1 MTDETQRP
9 DDTRRTD
16 DSIWARPK
24 PKPPE
29 ATGDQTVDPTSEPPV
44 AANGQSMATDEMT
57 SDESASQQA
66 AATAEPSTAGEGSSG
81 VTPATMA
88 EATADASPADGTDDA
103 QESAAAAAALP
114 FDVPQPPVW
123 EPTDADLDPTSD
135 AGWQRAADHEL
146 VAVRPENIPAIIAV
160 ASAGV
165 LDPATAR
172 DVVAGKPVEE
182 AIAAQGL
189 SPGTGASEGSMAT
202 ADRSAW
208 SAMPGFASPFGGGG
222 HGMPATTPQRAQ
234 PPEAAETSG
243 PAATTGPATTRSATT
258 GPAGTT
264 ELPASVAPSDVAA
277 AAAMSP
283 ATAEAESAA
292 IPGSAPASNVIAF
305 PQPAPETAL
314 APSERRWRRAGRR
327 ARSGLEAAARPV
339 LLLALF
345 ILGTSVGWTSYLAT
359 RPAPVPAAPAQVVDS
374 AATDA
379 VPPQVQ
385 SLVAA
390 LNSGNQSQVQTVV
403 PADAYRL
410 LAGELASNNVQSIRA
425 AKAQATY
432 SAGQDSATEIL
443 IAATTLDGQNFTFN
457 LVVHL
462 HNGVITE
469 FR

>member
-1 MTDETQRP
+1 VTDDTQRTDE
-9 DDTRRTD
+9 TRRTD

-24 PKPPE
+24 PKAPDQTADQPATEQVTTSQAALAPGEAGADGTTSTTGRSTNQGGTAE
-29 ATGDQTVDPTSEPPV
+29 ATVGSQSTTATSAESTPGDAGAEAPSGGAEE
-44 AANGQSMATDEMT
+44 AA
-57 SDESASQQA
+57 A
-66 AATAEPSTAGEGSSG
+66 AATA
-81 VTPATMA
+81 
-88 EATADASPADGTDDA
+88 
-103 QESAAAAAALP
+103 LP
-114 FDVPQPPVW
+114 FDIPQPPVW
-123 EPTDADLDPTSD
+123 EPSDADLDPTSD
-135 AGWQRAADHEL
+135 AGWERAADHEL
-146 VAVRPENIPAIIAV
+146 VAVRPENLPAILAV

-182 AIAAQGL
+182 ALAAQGL
-189 SPGTGASEGSMAT
+189 GRGAGASEGSMAT
-202 ADRSAW
+202 ADRSTW
-208 SAMPGFASPFGGGG
+208 SAMPGFASPFGGGA
-222 HGMPATTPQRAQ
+222 HGIPATTPQRAQ
-234 PPEAAETSG
+234 PPEPDTIEGAADVVQAGISG
-243 PAATTGPATTRSATT
+243 GAATV
-258 GPAGTT
+258 
-264 ELPASVAPSDVAA
+264 ASDPGAQ
-277 AAAMSP
+277 
-283 ATAEAESAA
+283 SAA
-292 IPGSAPASNVIAF
+292 IPGSAAASNVIAF
-305 PQPAPETAL
+305 PQTAPETAL

-339 LLLALF
+339 LLIALF
-345 ILGTSVGWTSYLAT
+345 VLGTSVGWTSYLAT
-359 RPAPVPAAPAQVVDS
+359 RPSPAPAAPAQVVDS

-390 LNSGNQSQVQTVV
+390 LNSGDQSQVQTVV

-432 SAGQDSATEIL
+432 AAGQDSATEIL

>member
-1 MTDETQRP
+1 VTDETQRP

-29 ATGDQTVDPTSEPPV
+29 ATGDQTVDPTSEQPV

-243 PAATTGPATTRSATT
+243 PAA
-258 GPAGTT
+258 
-264 ELPASVAPSDVAA
+264 
-277 AAAMSP
+277 AAMSP

-359 RPAPVPAAPAQVVDS
+359 RPAPAPAAPAPGVDS

-443 IAATTLDGQNFTFN
+443 IAATTRDGQNFTFN

>member
-1 MTDETQRP
+1 VTHETQRP

-29 ATGDQTVDPTSEPPV
+29 ATGDQTVDPTSEQPV

-57 SDESASQQA
+57 SEESASQQA
-66 AATAEPSTAGEGSSG
+66 AATAEQSTAGEGSSG

-243 PAATTGPATTRSATT
+243 PAA
-258 GPAGTT
+258 
-264 ELPASVAPSDVAA
+264 
-277 AAAMSP
+277 AAMSP

-339 LLLALF
+339 LLFALF

-359 RPAPVPAAPAQVVDS
+359 RPAPAPAAPAQVVDS